1 MHKTILLFSR
11 DPGGANVI
19 IPLVEPLRRKGY
31 NIRLFG
37 KDHALKKY
45 DEAGIA
51 SFNIIEHVHDIEL
64 KDIEL
69 FLTKEKPDCII
80 TGTSGDDFTERFIWK
95 SAEKLGIL
103 SFAILDQWIN
113 YGIRFS
119 KYVLSELNKYKED
132 KTHRYLPSKILVMDE
147 YAKQEAIKDGLMPAV
162 IEVVGNPHF
171 ETLLH
176 KKDTITKETINEIR
190 NYLKVGSSGFL
201 ITFASEPVADDYDK
215 EDSAQLY
222 WGFTEKTIF
231 KGLMEVLKIAS
242 GTTGREIC
250 VVLKLHPRENPN
262 SFFALID
269 TYEADPIRVVISHK
283 LDSHTLMAASDLI
296 CGMSSMF
303 LIESII
309 LDKPAISILIG
320 LHRENPFVFDRRGI
334 LKSILNR
341 NDLIQKLTTVILDNG
356 DTAKCKFEFI
366 NNPIENI
373 INLLEKNICLN

>member
-1 MHKTILLFSR
+1 VNKTVLLFSR

-31 NIRLFG
+31 IVKIFG

-45 DEAGIA
+45 AEAGIE
-51 SFNIIEHVHDIEL
+51 SLHIIKHVHNTKL

-69 FLTKEKPDCII
+69 FLTQEKPDCII

-119 KYVLSELNKYKED
+119 KYVPSEKNKYEED
-132 KTHRYLPSKILVMDE
+132 KTHGYLPSKILVMDE
-147 YAKQEAIKDGLMPAV
+147 YAKQEAIKDGLQPAI

-176 KKDTITKETINEIR
+176 NKDTITKEKITEIR
-190 NYLKVGSSGFL
+190 NYLKVGSSVFL
-201 ITFASEPVADDYDK
+201 ITFASEPVSDDYDK
-215 EDSAQLY
+215 DNAVKLF

-231 KGLMEVLKIAS
+231 NELMEALKLVS
-242 GTTGREIC
+242 LTTDREIC
-250 VVLKLHPRENPN
+250 LVLKLHPRENSN
-262 SFFALID
+262 SFSALIN
-269 TYEADPIRVVISHK
+269 TYNAYPVKIGIARNVDAHALI
-283 LDSHTLMAASDLI
+283 AASDLI

-303 LIESII
+303 LIESVI
-309 LDKPAISILIG
+309 LDKPVISILIG
-320 LHRENPFVFDRRGI
+320 LNRENPFIFDRRGI

-341 NDLIQKLTTVILDNG
+341 NDLVQKLKNVLHDNG
-356 DTAKCKFEFI
+356 NTAKYNFAFI
-366 NNPIENI
+366 KNPTENI